1 MNTQIKA
8 WGNSQGVRLSKE
20 MLNKAGIIL
29 NEILKVDVSEGKIT
43 LSKKFC
49 HKTGITIIQKGAKK
63 EKLDKKINYIEYEL
77 KLISENQVFS
87 SNI

>member
-29 NEILKVDVSEGKIT
+29 NEILKVDVSEGKII
-43 LSKKFC
+43 LSKKFR
-49 HKTGITIIQKGAKK
+49 HKTLEERVAEYGGKLSLDGEYDWGDPVGK
-63 EKLDKKINYIEYEL
+63 EAW
-77 KLISENQVFS
+77 
-87 SNI
+87 

>member
-43 LSKKFC
+43 LSKKFR
-49 HKTGITIIQKGAKK
+49 HKTLEERAAEYGGKLSLDGEYDWGDPVGK
-63 EKLDKKINYIEYEL
+63 E
-77 KLISENQVFS
+77 VW
-87 SNI
+87 